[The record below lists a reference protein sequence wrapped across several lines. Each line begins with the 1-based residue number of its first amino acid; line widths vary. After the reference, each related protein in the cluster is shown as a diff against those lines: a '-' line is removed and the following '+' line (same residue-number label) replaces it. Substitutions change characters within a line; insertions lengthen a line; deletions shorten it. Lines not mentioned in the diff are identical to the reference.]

1 MCTKKDVDQFWRKHN
16 FSAVAKINEPK
27 DIDAFYIPPE
37 HKELQ
42 YAAYNLLGKFC
53 MGWPRQFPKLSY
65 GSNMINDWRES
76 GYYFCFG
83 PAHCFDSIK
92 VEFRGFSHLA
102 NFTKHPIIN
111 RNKFSVTRIAT
122 SEHLISHLTQTKE
135 TEMPIIEQIKA
146 TKTKTRLA
154 PRLVFTYTNGATY
167 TVRGLEKAQ
176 VANMYVNYFA
186 STVDAEGNATVTE
199 VKRRITNEFETVV
212 IELPNGGK
220 RVLLDLRADR
230 TKKIEKPPRKHKS
243 REEYEAE
250 RAQKEAEKAKLAK
263 VEELLDEAAK
273 LMK

>member
-1 MCTKKDVDQFWRKHN
+1 MCTILQAQVYYREFFRGVRGR
-16 FSAVAKINEPK
+16 AVKSYIKP
-27 DIDAFYIPPE
+27 FYIPHT

-42 YAAYNLLGKFC
+42 FAAYTLIGKQC
-53 MGWPRQFPKLSY
+53 LATPVQFPTHEGGKPRGIPLH
-65 GSNMINDWRES
+65 NWRLDDYIFLYDDKES
-76 GYYFCFG
+76 FG
-83 PAHCFDSIK
+83 AIPD
-92 VEFRGFSHLA
+92 EFRGFRQLSAFVPKTNTTGLERITNPA
-102 NFTKHPIIN
+102 QLIN
-111 RNKFSVTRIAT
+111 
-122 SEHLISHLTQTKE
+122 HLTHTKE
-135 TEMPIIEQIKA
+135 TEMPIIEQVKPTIKA
-146 TKTKTRLA
+146 KTRLA

-176 VANMYVNYFA
+176 VVDMNVHYVA
-186 STVDAEGNATVTE
+186 STIDVDGNATVTE

-250 RAQKEAEKAKLAK
+250 QAQKEAEKARIAK
-263 VEELLDEAAK
+263 VEELLNEVEK